1 MKTVIQV
8 DNVSKHYRLGEF
20 SSSSLSKNIIRS
32 TKKVFKSLDDNEQ
45 DLYSEDENDVWSLR
59 DVSFDVQQG
68 DTLGL
73 IGRNGAGKSTLL
85 KILSRITTPTI
96 GEVKL
101 RGRVAS
107 LLEVGTGFHPDL
119 TGRDNIFLNGAI
131 LGMRK
136 KEIQRKFDEIVEFS
150 GVEKYIDTP
159 VKRYSSGMYV
169 RLAFSVAAHLE
180 TDILIVD
187 EVLAVGDAEFQKK
200 CIGKMNEVS
209 VTGGKTI
216 LFVSHNIQAIKQLC
230 RSALLLEQGKLITI
244 GQTSEVVDKYL
255 KVENSTDFSV
265 NFKDGERGNS
275 FFYINQVSILDANK
289 SEATTY
295 EISKKYFIEIKYT
308 LLKEERVK
316 LSLILS
322 ARDGATLFGSLNN
335 HEEFFYNKNQ
345 SPGQYKA
352 TIEIPGNFFN
362 NGVFSIS
369 LATLFDYQE
378 NIVLENLMSFETSDD
393 GILKKDYFGNYG
405 GYFRPSLKWETQII

>member
-1 MKTVIQV
+1 MKRVIQIE
-8 DNVSKHYRLGEF
+8 NVSKHYRLGEF
-20 SSSSLSKNIIRS
+20 SSASLSKSLI
-32 TKKVFKSLDDNEQ
+32 KSVKSILRKSDSDKNDPYSQDN
-45 DLYSEDENDVWSLR
+45 NDVWSLR

-73 IGRNGAGKSTLL
+73 IGKNGAGKSTLL
-85 KILSRITTPTI
+85 KILSRITTPTS
-96 GEVKL
+96 GEVKI

-107 LLEVGTGFHPDL
+107 LLEVGTGFHQDL

-209 VTGGKTI
+209 VSSGKTI

-230 RSALLLEQGKLITI
+230 KSAVLLEQGKLIAHGNTSTI
-244 GQTSEVVDKYL
+244 IDKYL
-255 KVENSTDFSV
+255 NVEKSTNFSV
-265 NFKDGERGNS
+265 DFEERERGNT
-275 FFYINQVSILDANK
+275 FFYIKKISILDNQQNVAG
-289 SEATTY
+289 SY
-295 EISKKYFIEIKYT
+295 EISKKYFIELKYV
-308 LLKEERVK
+308 LLKPMKVK

-322 ARDGATLFGSLNN
+322 SRDGATLFGSLNN
-335 HEEFFYNKNQ
+335 HEQFYYDKIQ
-345 SPGQYKA
+345 DPGNYKSI
-352 TIEIPGNFFN
+352 IEIPENFFN
-362 NGVFSIS
+362 DGIFTIS
-369 LATLFDYQE
+369 LATIFDYQE
-378 NIVLENLMSFETSDD
+378 NILLENLMSFETIDD
-393 GILKKDYFGNYG
+393 GWLKKDYFGNYG
-405 GYFRPSLKWETQII
+405 GYFRPFLKWETLQA